1 MNMIDRNTFQEN
13 RLTTL
18 ALAYRDSWVEENNLT
33 RVKLNLTLWFF
44 LFITNLTDLIVSYSL
59 FSQGA
64 VEINPAMSFLCSR
77 FGNISLAFYKGFLLG
92 ALFILLPFIKNK
104 LQILFI
110 STCGVYLILVFSHI
124 LRF

>member
-1 MNMIDRNTFQEN
+1 MIDWDTFYRNRFA
-13 RLTTL
+13 TL
-18 ALAYRDSWVEENNLT
+18 ALAYRNSWFEQNNLT
-33 RVKLNLTLWFF
+33 RVKFNLTLWFF
-44 LFITNLTDLIVSYSL
+44 LCITNLTDLIVSYSL
-59 FSQGA
+59 FSKGA
-64 VEINPAMSFLCSR
+64 IEINPAMSFLCSH